1 MLLVLRAAL
10 MGYAHASLVMKD
22 LTVAAA
28 RKATARQ
35 LMGHVKVFTIRT
47 CNNNTVFHR

>member
-10 MGYAHASLVMKD
+10 MGCAHASLVMKD

-28 RKATARQ
+28 RKAIARQ
-35 LMGHVKVFTIRT
+35 LTRCVKV
-47 CNNNTVFHR
+47 

>member
-35 LMGHVKVFTIRT
+35 LMGHVKV
-47 CNNNTVFHR
+47 

>member
-10 MGYAHASLVMKD
+10 MGYARASLVMKD

-28 RKATARQ
+28 KKATARQ
-35 LMGHVKVFTIRT
+35 LIRHVKVVIIHSI
-47 CNNNTVFHR
+47 NKVHVLMI

>member
-1 MLLVLRAAL
+1 MLVLRAAL

-28 RKATARQ
+28 KKVITRQ
-35 LMGHVKVFTIRT
+35 QMEHAKVFTT
-47 CNNNTVFHR
+47 HT

>member
-10 MGYAHASLVMKD
+10 MGYAHATLVMKD
-22 LTVAAA
+22 LTVVAA

-35 LMGHVKVFTIRT
+35 LIRRVKV
-47 CNNNTVFHR
+47 